1 MSPMRPADGPSRRE
15 LDQVTEQV
23 RPDLEELVR
32 RYGISQVDAERLLR
46 EALMRLA
53 YQWCR
58 IRNRSWWL
66 LDSIET
72 AARELSPS
80 VTPEDFD
87 DV

>member
-15 LDQVTEQV
+15 LDQVREQV
-23 RPDLEELVR
+23 RPDLEDLFR
-32 RYGISQVDAERLLR
+32 RHGISQVDAERLLR

-53 YQWCR
+53 YQWDR

-66 LDSIET
+66 LDSIES
-72 AARELSPS
+72 AARELSQPS
-80 VTPEDFD
+80 TPEDFD

>member
-1 MSPMRPADGPSRRE
+1 M
-15 LDQVTEQV
+15 
-23 RPDLEELVR
+23 
-32 RYGISQVDAERLLR
+32 DAERLLR

-53 YQWCR
+53 YQWNR

-72 AARELSPS
+72 AVRELSQPS
-80 VTPEDFD
+80 TPEDFD